1 MTGISSISASEK
13 NSPTPAKARISS
25 IDLLRGL
32 VMVIMPIDHLR
43 DLLHIGHPDP
53 TDLHTTTTVLF
64 FTRWITH
71 FCAPTF
77 VFLSG
82 ISAFLAGKHRT
93 NHQLAGF
100 LLKRGLWLI
109 FVELVIINFITA
121 LDPSFYLFVLQVIW
135 AIGGSMVILGLLVWM
150 RLNPT
155 AIGLIGLFI
164 FLGHNVI
171 DQLHNNTINT
181 NFTWRILLSS
191 DGFSKVDT
199 IAPGHILLAAYAL
212 LPWTGVMLCGYG
224 LGKLYL
230 LGADERKRILARL
243 GLGLLVFF
251 FLLRWLNIYGDPSP
265 WSVQQN
271 GWVTCMS
278 FLNVTK
284 YPCSLLYLCM
294 TLGFALLLLAYTEK
308 AGNRLSNILIVYG
321 NVPFFYY
328 VLHWA
333 TAQAITVVL
342 FFSAGHHLTDMN
354 ADKTGFPFSPNNAG
368 VPLAGIYL
376 AWPLLLAILY
386 FPCRWF
392 GQYKRTHRQWWLSY
406 L

>member
-1 MTGISSISASEK
+1 MTGTSSVFFSEK
-13 NSPTPAKARISS
+13 NSPTTAKARIPS

-32 VMVIMPIDHLR
+32 VMVIMAIDHLR
-43 DLLHIGHPDP
+43 DLLHFGHPDP

-64 FTRWITH
+64 FSRWITH

-77 VFLSG
+77 VLLSG
-82 ISAFLAGKHRT
+82 ISAFLAGKNRT
-93 NHQLAGF
+93 NNQLAGF

-135 AIGGSMVILGLLVWM
+135 AIGGSMVILGLLVWV

-164 FLGHNVI
+164 FLSHNVI
-171 DQLHNNTINT
+171 DQMHNNTIKT
-181 NFTWRILLSS
+181 NLIWRILLSS
-191 DGFSKVDT
+191 DGFSRIDT

-230 LGADERKRILARL
+230 LAADKRKRILARL
-243 GLGLLVFF
+243 GIGLLVFF
-251 FLLRWLNIYGDPSP
+251 LVFRWLNVYGDPSP
-265 WSVQQN
+265 WLVQQS
-271 GWVTCMS
+271 GWQTCMS

-294 TLGFALLLLAYTEK
+294 TLGAALLVLATTEK
-308 AGNRLSNILIVYG
+308 AGNRLSSILIVYG
-321 NVPFFYY
+321 NTPFFYY

-333 TAQAITVVL
+333 LAQTITVVV
-342 FFSAGHHLTDMN
+342 FFSTGHHLQDMN
-354 ADKTGFPFSPNNAG
+354 PDKTGFPFSSNNVG
-368 VPLAGIYL
+368 VPLAGVYL
-376 AWPLLLAILY
+376 AWLFLVTVLY